1 MQYKSNSLFHSKL
14 HLYWVKVVGRSGS
27 DWEHQSQSSRVG
39 VGAGGG
45 GGGGSDQEHHIQQ
58 S

>member
-45 GGGGSDQEHHIQQ
+45 GGSDQEHHIQQ

>member
-1 MQYKSNSLFHSKL
+1 M
-14 HLYWVKVVGRSGS
+14 KVVGRSGS

-45 GGGGSDQEHHIQQ
+45 VGKCPGTSHSTNTKAEEI
-58 S
+58 